1 MLGPPVLTGFLIIVR
16 EDLCLRAFEVV
27 EFARGRRWWSEFLWA
42 RVRARRSEERLRAR
56 SSSDGG
62 SPNMKNLMKQKI
74 MRAIESW
81 PRRKPC
87 VKESLRGLVG
97 VLENDGEE

>member
-1 MLGPPVLTGFLIIVR
+1 
-16 EDLCLRAFEVV
+16 
-27 EFARGRRWWSEFLWA
+27 
-42 RVRARRSEERLRAR
+42 
-56 SSSDGG
+56 
-62 SPNMKNLMKQKI
+62 MKNLMKQKI

-97 VLENDGEE
+97 FLENDGEE